1 MDLQEAVLLLG
12 QGVMQLGSAR
22 GQRRVA
28 RRRVDR
34 AGMSCNECTMLLT
47 AQEKEGKSEIAAKTE
62 SGDTTCSHSYVHSQ
76 QYVESEQGG
85 HT

>member
-1 MDLQEAVLLLG
+1 MLLVDLQQAVLLLG

-34 AGMSCNECTMLLT
+34 AGVSCNEISSLY
-47 AQEKEGKSEIAAKTE
+47 AQEKEGKGEIAAKIE
-62 SGDTTCSHSYVHSQ
+62 SRRHYVLALSTSTTL
-76 QYVESEQGG
+76 
-85 HT
+85 